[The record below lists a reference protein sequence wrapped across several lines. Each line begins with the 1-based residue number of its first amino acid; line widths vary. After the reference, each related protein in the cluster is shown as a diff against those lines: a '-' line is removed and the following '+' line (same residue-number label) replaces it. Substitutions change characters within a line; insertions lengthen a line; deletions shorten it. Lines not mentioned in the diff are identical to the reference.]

1 MAEKPKHRHT
11 GHRERMKAEF
21 LARGLEGWP
30 DHRVLELLLFYT
42 IPQGDVNDLAHELVE
57 RFGSLAGV
65 LDASV
70 EELKKVKGVGEHT
83 AVFLRMLPAV
93 LGRYQGARTRLSA
106 IINSPEEAYAWL
118 EPYFFGA
125 RNEMVYVLCLD
136 GKRKVLGV
144 RKVAEG
150 SIELAEVNTRRIA
163 EEAMGLRAAQIYVAH
178 NHVSNLAI
186 PSQADWLTTD
196 VLRAA
201 LRPIGIEL
209 IDHLV
214 FVDGDMVSLK
224 DSEQRRVYSRVT
236 SDHAPLHF
244 QWRGAKPSCMRTFV
258 LI

>member
-1 MAEKPKHRHT
+1 MADKPKHRHT

-70 EELKKVKGVGEHT
+70 EELKKVKGVGDHT

-136 GKRKVLGV
+136 GKRQVLGV

-150 SIELAEVNTRRIA
+150 SIEMAEVNTRRIA
-163 EEAMGLRAAQIYVAH
+163 EEAIGLRAAQIYVAH

-196 VLRAA
+196 TLRGA

-224 DSEQRRVYSRVT
+224 DSEHLKSLQYV
-236 SDHAPLHF
+236 
-244 QWRGAKPSCMRTFV
+244 
-258 LI
+258 

>member
-1 MAEKPKHRHT
+1 MPDKPKHRHT

-70 EELKKVKGVGEHT
+70 EELKKVKGVGDHT

-136 GKRKVLGV
+136 GKRQVLGV

-150 SIELAEVNTRRIA
+150 SIEMAEVNTRRIA
-163 EEAMGLRAAQIYVAH
+163 EEAIGLRAAQIYVAH

-196 VLRAA
+196 TLRSA

-214 FVDGDMVSLK
+214 VVDGDMVSLK
-224 DSEQRRVYSRVT
+224 DSEHLKGLQYV
-236 SDHAPLHF
+236 
-244 QWRGAKPSCMRTFV
+244 
-258 LI
+258 

>member
-1 MAEKPKHRHT
+1 MAEKPKHRHA

-70 EELKKVKGVGEHT
+70 EELKKVKGVGDHT

-136 GKRKVLGV
+136 GKRQVLGV

-163 EEAMGLRAAQIYVAH
+163 EESIGLRAAQIYVAH

-196 VLRAA
+196 TLRGA

-224 DSEQRRVYSRVT
+224 DSEHLKGLQYV
-236 SDHAPLHF
+236 
-244 QWRGAKPSCMRTFV
+244 
-258 LI
+258 

>member
-1 MAEKPKHRHT
+1 MPDKPKHRHT

-57 RFGSLAGV
+57 QFGSLAGV
-65 LDASV
+65 MDASV
-70 EELKKVKGVGEHT
+70 EELKKVKGVGDHT

-93 LGRYQGARTRLSA
+93 LGRYQGSRARLSA
-106 IINSPEEAYAWL
+106 IINDSDDAYAWL

-125 RNEMVYVLCLD
+125 RNELVYVLCLD
-136 GKRKVLGV
+136 GKRQVLGV

-196 VLRAA
+196 TLRVS

-214 FVDGDMVSLK
+214 FVDGDMVSMK
-224 DSEQRRVYSRVT
+224 DSKHLRNLQ
-236 SDHAPLHF
+236 
-244 QWRGAKPSCMRTFV
+244 FV
-258 LI
+258 

>member
-1 MAEKPKHRHT
+1 MADKPKHRHT

-70 EELKKVKGVGEHT
+70 EELKKVKGVGDHT

-136 GKRKVLGV
+136 GKRQVLGV

-163 EEAMGLRAAQIYVAH
+163 EEAIGLRAAQIYVAH

-196 VLRAA
+196 PLRGA

-224 DSEQRRVYSRVT
+224 DSEHLKSLQYV
-236 SDHAPLHF
+236 
-244 QWRGAKPSCMRTFV
+244 
-258 LI
+258 

>member
-70 EELKKVKGVGEHT
+70 EELKKVKGVGDHT

-106 IINSPEEAYAWL
+106 IINSPEDAYAWL

-125 RNEMVYVLCLD
+125 RNP
-136 GKRKVLGV
+136 G
-144 RKVAEG
+144 
-150 SIELAEVNTRRIA
+150 TRWSTSCAWTASGRCW
-163 EEAMGLRAAQIYVAH
+163 GCGRW
-178 NHVSNLAI
+178 
-186 PSQADWLTTD
+186 P
-196 VLRAA
+196 RAA
-201 LRPIGIEL
+201 L
-209 IDHLV
+209 
-214 FVDGDMVSLK
+214 SW
-224 DSEQRRVYSRVT
+224 RR
-236 SDHAPLHF
+236 
-244 QWRGAKPSCMRTFV
+244 
-258 LI
+258 

>member
-1 MAEKPKHRHT
+1 MPDKPKHRHT

-70 EELKKVKGVGEHT
+70 EELKKVKGVGDHT

-125 RNEMVYVLCLD
+125 RNEMVYVLCMD
-136 GKRKVLGV
+136 GKRQVLGV

-150 SIELAEVNTRRIA
+150 SIEMAEVNTRRIA
-163 EEAMGLRAAQIYVAH
+163 EEAIGLRAAQIYVAH

-196 VLRAA
+196 TLRGA

-224 DSEQRRVYSRVT
+224 DSEHLKGLQYV
-236 SDHAPLHF
+236 
-244 QWRGAKPSCMRTFV
+244 
-258 LI
+258 

>member
-1 MAEKPKHRHT
+1 MADKPKHRHT

-70 EELKKVKGVGEHT
+70 EELKKVKGVGDHT

-136 GKRKVLGV
+136 GKRQVLGV

-163 EEAMGLRAAQIYVAH
+163 EGAIGLRAAQIYVAH

-196 VLRAA
+196 TLRGA

-224 DSEQRRVYSRVT
+224 DSEHLKGLQYV
-236 SDHAPLHF
+236 
-244 QWRGAKPSCMRTFV
+244 
-258 LI
+258 

>member
-1 MAEKPKHRHT
+1 MPDKPKHRHA

-70 EELKKVKGVGEHT
+70 EELKKVKGVGDHT

-136 GKRKVLGV
+136 GKRQVLGV

-163 EEAMGLRAAQIYVAH
+163 EEAIGLRAAQIYVAH

-196 VLRAA
+196 TLRGA

-214 FVDGDMVSLK
+214 FVDGDMLSLK
-224 DSEQRRVYSRVT
+224 DSEHLKSLQYV
-236 SDHAPLHF
+236 
-244 QWRGAKPSCMRTFV
+244 
-258 LI
+258 

>member
-70 EELKKVKGVGEHT
+70 EELKKVKGVGDHT

-136 GKRKVLGV
+136 GKRQVLGV

-163 EEAMGLRAAQIYVAH
+163 EEAIGLRAAQIYVAH

-196 VLRAA
+196 TLRGA
-201 LRPIGIEL
+201 LSPIGIEL

-224 DSEQRRVYSRVT
+224 DSEHLKSLQYV
-236 SDHAPLHF
+236 
-244 QWRGAKPSCMRTFV
+244 
-258 LI
+258 

>member
-1 MAEKPKHRHT
+1 MADKPKHRHT

-21 LARGLEGWP
+21 LVRGLEGWP

-70 EELKKVKGVGEHT
+70 EELKKVKGVGDHT

-136 GKRKVLGV
+136 GKRQVLGV

-150 SIELAEVNTRRIA
+150 SIEMAEVNTRRIA
-163 EEAMGLRAAQIYVAH
+163 EEAIGLRAAQIYVAH

-196 VLRAA
+196 TLRGA

-224 DSEQRRVYSRVT
+224 DSEHLKSLQYV
-236 SDHAPLHF
+236 
-244 QWRGAKPSCMRTFV
+244 
-258 LI
+258 

>member
-1 MAEKPKHRHT
+1 MPDKPKHRHT

-70 EELKKVKGVGEHT
+70 DELKKVKGVGDHT

-136 GKRKVLGV
+136 GKRQVLGV

-150 SIELAEVNTRRIA
+150 SIEMAEVNTRRIA
-163 EEAMGLRAAQIYVAH
+163 EEAIGLRAAQIYVAH

-196 VLRAA
+196 TLRGA

-224 DSEQRRVYSRVT
+224 DSEHLKGLQYV
-236 SDHAPLHF
+236 
-244 QWRGAKPSCMRTFV
+244 
-258 LI
+258 

>member
-1 MAEKPKHRHT
+1 MPDKPKHRHT

-65 LDASV
+65 MDASV
-70 EELKKVKGVGEHT
+70 EELKKVKGVGDHT

-125 RNEMVYVLCLD
+125 RNEMVYVLCMD
-136 GKRKVLGV
+136 GKRQVLGV

-150 SIELAEVNTRRIA
+150 SIEMAEVNTRRIA
-163 EEAMGLRAAQIYVAH
+163 EEAIGLRAAQIYVAH

-196 VLRAA
+196 TLRGA

-224 DSEQRRVYSRVT
+224 DSEHLKSLQYV
-236 SDHAPLHF
+236 
-244 QWRGAKPSCMRTFV
+244 
-258 LI
+258 

>member
-1 MAEKPKHRHT
+1 MPDKPKHRHT

-70 EELKKVKGVGEHT
+70 EELKKVKGVGDHT

-106 IINSPEEAYAWL
+106 IINRPEEAYAWL

-136 GKRKVLGV
+136 GKRQVLGV

-163 EEAMGLRAAQIYVAH
+163 EEAIGLRAAQIYVAH

-196 VLRAA
+196 TLRGA

-224 DSEQRRVYSRVT
+224 DSEHLKSLQYV
-236 SDHAPLHF
+236 
-244 QWRGAKPSCMRTFV
+244 
-258 LI
+258 

>member
-1 MAEKPKHRHT
+1 MPDKPKHRHT

-70 EELKKVKGVGEHT
+70 EELKKVKGVGDHT

-136 GKRKVLGV
+136 GKRQVLGV

-163 EEAMGLRAAQIYVAH
+163 EEAIGLRAVRIYVAH
-178 NHVSNLAI
+178 NHVSNLAL

-196 VLRAA
+196 TLRGA

-224 DSEQRRVYSRVT
+224 DSEHLKGLQYV
-236 SDHAPLHF
+236 
-244 QWRGAKPSCMRTFV
+244 
-258 LI
+258 

>member
-1 MAEKPKHRHT
+1 MADKPKHRHT

-70 EELKKVKGVGEHT
+70 EELKKVKGVGDHT

-136 GKRKVLGV
+136 GKRQVLGV

-163 EEAMGLRAAQIYVAH
+163 EEGLRAAQIYVAH

-196 VLRAA
+196 TLRGA

-224 DSEQRRVYSRVT
+224 DSEHLKSLQYV
-236 SDHAPLHF
+236 
-244 QWRGAKPSCMRTFV
+244 
-258 LI
+258 

>member
-1 MAEKPKHRHT
+1 MLFKLI
-11 GHRERMKAEF
+11 KAERLKLKRSPLWLAF
-21 LARGLEGWP
+21 LFMPVIPA
-30 DHRVLELLLFYT
+30 LLGTLNYMANIEILQSMLFYT

-70 EELKKVKGVGEHT
+70 EELKKVKGVGDHT

-136 GKRKVLGV
+136 GKRQVLGV

-163 EEAMGLRAAQIYVAH
+163 EEAIGLRAAQIYVAH

-196 VLRAA
+196 TLRGA

-224 DSEQRRVYSRVT
+224 DSEHLKGLQYV
-236 SDHAPLHF
+236 
-244 QWRGAKPSCMRTFV
+244 
-258 LI
+258 

>member
-70 EELKKVKGVGEHT
+70 EELKKVKGVGDHT

-125 RNEMVYVLCLD
+125 RNEMVYVLCMD
-136 GKRKVLGV
+136 GKRQVLGV

-150 SIELAEVNTRRIA
+150 SIEMAEVNTRRIA
-163 EEAMGLRAAQIYVAH
+163 EEAIGLRAAQIYVAH

-196 VLRAA
+196 TLRGA

-224 DSEQRRVYSRVT
+224 DSEHLKSLQYV
-236 SDHAPLHF
+236 
-244 QWRGAKPSCMRTFV
+244 
-258 LI
+258 

>member
-1 MAEKPKHRHT
+1 MADKPKHRHT

-70 EELKKVKGVGEHT
+70 EELKKVKGVGDHT

-125 RNEMVYVLCLD
+125 RNEMVYVLCMD
-136 GKRKVLGV
+136 GKRQVLGV

-150 SIELAEVNTRRIA
+150 SIEMAEVNTRRIA
-163 EEAMGLRAAQIYVAH
+163 EEAIGLRAAQIYVAH

-196 VLRAA
+196 TLRGA

-224 DSEQRRVYSRVT
+224 DSEHLKSLQYV
-236 SDHAPLHF
+236 
-244 QWRGAKPSCMRTFV
+244 
-258 LI
+258 

>member
-1 MAEKPKHRHT
+1 MPDKPKHRHT

-65 LDASV
+65 RDASV
-70 EELKKVKGVGEHT
+70 EELKKVKGVGDHT
-83 AVFLRMLPAV
+83 AVVLRMLPAV

-136 GKRKVLGV
+136 GKRQVLGV

-163 EEAMGLRAAQIYVAH
+163 EEAIGLRAAQIYVAH

-196 VLRAA
+196 TLRGA

-224 DSEQRRVYSRVT
+224 DSEHLKGLQYV
-236 SDHAPLHF
+236 
-244 QWRGAKPSCMRTFV
+244 
-258 LI
+258 

>member
-1 MAEKPKHRHT
+1 MPDKPKHRHT

-70 EELKKVKGVGEHT
+70 EELKKVKGVGDHT

-136 GKRKVLGV
+136 GKRQVLGV

-163 EEAMGLRAAQIYVAH
+163 EEAIGLRAAQIYVAH

-196 VLRAA
+196 TLRGA

-224 DSEQRRVYSRVT
+224 DSEHLKGLQYV
-236 SDHAPLHF
+236 
-244 QWRGAKPSCMRTFV
+244 
-258 LI
+258 

>member
-1 MAEKPKHRHT
+1 MADKPKHRHT

-70 EELKKVKGVGEHT
+70 EELKKVKGVGDHT

-136 GKRKVLGV
+136 GKRQVLGV

-163 EEAMGLRAAQIYVAH
+163 EEAIGLRAAQIYVAH

-196 VLRAA
+196 TLRGA

-214 FVDGDMVSLK
+214 FVDGDMVS
-224 DSEQRRVYSRVT
+224 
-236 SDHAPLHF
+236 
-244 QWRGAKPSCMRTFV
+244 
-258 LI
+258 

>member
-1 MAEKPKHRHT
+1 MADKPKHRHT

-30 DHRVLELLLFYT
+30 DHRVLELLLFHT

-70 EELKKVKGVGEHT
+70 EELKKVKGVGDHT

-136 GKRKVLGV
+136 GKRQVLGV

-196 VLRAA
+196 TLRVS

-214 FVDGDMVSLK
+214 FVDGDMVSMK
-224 DSEQRRVYSRVT
+224 DSKHLRNLQ
-236 SDHAPLHF
+236 
-244 QWRGAKPSCMRTFV
+244 FV
-258 LI
+258 

>member
-1 MAEKPKHRHT
+1 MADKPKHRHT

-70 EELKKVKGVGEHT
+70 EELKKVKGVGDHT

-136 GKRKVLGV
+136 GKRQVLGV

-163 EEAMGLRAAQIYVAH
+163 EEAIGLRAAQIYVAH

-196 VLRAA
+196 TLRGA

-214 FVDGDMVSLK
+214 CVDGDMVSLK
-224 DSEQRRVYSRVT
+224 DSEHLKSLQYV
-236 SDHAPLHF
+236 
-244 QWRGAKPSCMRTFV
+244 
-258 LI
+258 

>member
-1 MAEKPKHRHT
+1 MADKPKHRHT

-70 EELKKVKGVGEHT
+70 EELKKVKGVGDHT

-125 RNEMVYVLCLD
+125 RNEMVYVLCMD
-136 GKRKVLGV
+136 GKRQVLGV

-150 SIELAEVNTRRIA
+150 SIEMAEVNTRRIA
-163 EEAMGLRAAQIYVAH
+163 EEAIGLRAAQIYVAH

-196 VLRAA
+196 TLRGA

-224 DSEQRRVYSRVT
+224 DSEHLKS
-236 SDHAPLHF
+236 LHY
-244 QWRGAKPSCMRTFV
+244 V
-258 LI
+258 

>member
-1 MAEKPKHRHT
+1 MPDKPKHRHA

-70 EELKKVKGVGEHT
+70 EELKKVKGVGDHT

-106 IINSPEEAYAWL
+106 IINSPEDAYAWL

-136 GKRKVLGV
+136 GKRQVLGV

-150 SIELAEVNTRRIA
+150 SIEMAEVNTRRIA
-163 EEAMGLRAAQIYVAH
+163 EEAIGLRAAQIYVAH

-196 VLRAA
+196 TLRGA

-214 FVDGDMVSLK
+214 FVDGDMVSMK
-224 DSEQRRVYSRVT
+224 DSEYRRN
-236 SDHAPLHF
+236 L
-244 QWRGAKPSCMRTFV
+244 QFV
-258 LI
+258 